1 MGSHFPGSTAEKT
14 TPIRPLPAHHTMK
27 ADNHTT
33 PTAPQRYD
41 KVARSLHA
49 LMLVLFIIMF
59 GTAIGWN
66 LDDSLKRVLIPF
78 HKGVGILV
86 MMLACFRLMWA
97 WINSEHR
104 PPVALPA
111 RIGHAAMYV
120 LMLAVPIIGLICQA
134 GQAKGAGTSNVS
146 MPWTIELGNAWHGEL
161 GFTLLV
167 LIIGHA
173 GMAVLHQLKGE
184 KILQR
189 MW

>member
-1 MGSHFPGSTAEKT
+1 
-14 TPIRPLPAHHTMK
+14 MK
-27 ADNHTT
+27 ADDIPH
-33 PTAPQRYD
+33 PQRYD

-120 LMLAVPIIGLICQA
+120 LMLAVPIIGLIRQA
-134 GQAKGAGTSNVS
+134 GQAEGAGTSNVS